1 MDRPSFSRFV
11 YCDTNILSHVAKHR
25 ELWSPLSQYLLQ
37 HDLTLAVG
45 SQVAEL
51 TDALRLHEALAILL
65 TAVPSAIIKQWDVI
79 LEEEVRAH
87 PEQRNETLLS
97 YPLNALL
104 LQEGGPQ
111 QLEAFLSSDGLR
123 EARSGQLAL
132 AAQLAGRHHELKS
145 NFPPSAGG
153 EYTREQAS
161 AFAWTQT
168 IQWLAK
174 NHRTFLEQF
183 QSNVAGF
190 NDKTFKS
197 VRLFGLVIFYKY
209 YLGRRDPRRMSD
221 FGDLA
226 HLFAIPYCAVAIMER
241 DLANVLQQ
249 IRRHDSVLG
258 STRISDI
265 GFFKNWPPPELP
277 SAGSSI

>member
-1 MDRPSFSRFV
+1 MARPSFSRFV
-11 YCDTNILSHVAKHR
+11 YCDTNILSHLSKHR

-51 TDALRLHEALAILL
+51 TDAPRLHEALAIML
-65 TAVPSAIIKQWDVI
+65 TAVPAAIIKQWDVI

-87 PEQRNETLLS
+87 PDQRNDTLLS

-111 QLEAFLSSDGLR
+111 ELQAFLSSDALR
-123 EARSGQLAL
+123 KARSGQLAF
-132 AAQLAGRHHELKS
+132 AAQLAARHNELKS
-145 NFPPSAGG
+145 NFPPSAG
-153 EYTREQAS
+153 ETYTREQAS
-161 AFAWTQT
+161 SFAWMQT

-174 NHRTFLEQF
+174 DHRNFLEQF
-183 QSNVAGF
+183 QSNVVGF
-190 NDKTFKS
+190 NDKTFSS
-197 VRLFGLVIFYKY
+197 VRLFGLVLFYKY

-226 HLFAIPYCAVAIMER
+226 HLFAIPYCTVAIMER
-241 DLANVLQQ
+241 DLTNVLQQ
-249 IRRHDSVLG
+249 IKRHDPVLR
-258 STRISDI
+258 STTISDI
-265 GFFKNWPPPELP
+265 GFFGKWPPPEVP
-277 SAGSSI
+277 SAGSSM